1 MTDARAFFEQLNN
14 AYNEV
19 HKVKE
24 DLFWATYMAISEDHA
39 GFARAENDYK
49 NFISDPG
56 KLQATRAHLAG
67 LNRLPASAERDGL
80 LHSNGLD
87 RGVPVVHSRADGL
100 RPA

>member
-1 MTDARAFFEQLNN
+1 MTHARAYFEQLNS

-24 DLFWATYMAISEDHA
+24 DLFWATYMAISDDHA

-56 KLQATRAHLAG
+56 KLQATRAHLAD
-67 LNRLPASAERDGL
+67 LNRPARQ
-80 LHSNGLD
+80 
-87 RGVPVVHSRADGL
+87 RGT
-100 RPA
+100 